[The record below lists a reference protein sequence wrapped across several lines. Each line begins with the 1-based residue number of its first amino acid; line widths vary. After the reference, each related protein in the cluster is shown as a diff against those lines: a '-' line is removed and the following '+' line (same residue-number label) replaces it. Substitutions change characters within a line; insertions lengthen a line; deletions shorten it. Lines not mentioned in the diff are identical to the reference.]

1 MSPGAFDPNNPD
13 LTIDTRFNKMDRTFN
28 ISVAIH
34 SLDTLTAK
42 QADTY
47 LKGLIAQALKTAVME
62 KFGSIQSIVDEVIH
76 SDSMRTEFEAILKE
90 EFRKRAAEHVKDM
103 FG

>member
-1 MSPGAFDPNNPD
+1 MPGPFDPNNPN
-13 LTIDTRFNKMDRTFN
+13 LTIDTSFDKQDRTFN

-47 LKGLIAQALKTAVME
+47 LKELIAQALKTAVME
-62 KFGSIQSIVDEVIH
+62 RYGAIQRLVDEFIHSGDVEEKIQSI
-76 SDSMRTEFEAILKE
+76 LLE
-90 EFRKRAAEHVKDM
+90 EFRKRAAEHVKSM